1 MNMVTI
7 SQFELRL
14 LVALTLG
21 TAIGF
26 ERQWRHKLAG
36 VKTNALVSLGSALF
50 ILLGAKI
57 LGDSSGEA
65 RIAAQIV
72 TGIGFLGAGA
82 IMKEGFNV
90 SGLNT
95 AATIWCSGAV
105 GCLAGLGFWYEA
117 SIGTF
122 FVIVSHLILKPVEN
136 KIENRTFSNTNNN
149 YNRYKL
155 LVKCSL
161 EVKKDVRINLFKI
174 LEKSTILKVC
184 TYNVEYNESNEVSID
199 ITFKSIEKADHLINE
214 INDMLNSLPNI
225 HLIKW
230 DTLD

>member
-7 SQFELRL
+7 TQFELRL
-14 LVALTLG
+14 LVALLLG
-21 TAIGF
+21 AAIGF
-26 ERQWRHKLAG
+26 ERQWRHKMAG
-36 VKTNALVSLGSALF
+36 VKTNALVALGSALF

-57 LGDSSGEA
+57 FSDSSSEA

-82 IMKEGFNV
+82 IMKEGFSV

-122 FVIVSHLILKPVEN
+122 FVIISHLLLKPVET
-136 KIENRTFSNTNNN
+136 KIENRTFGNSNNN
-149 YNRYKL
+149 IRYKL
-155 LVKCSL
+155 LIKCS
-161 EVKKDVRINLFKI
+161 VAIKDEVRINLFKI
-174 LEKSTILKVC
+174 IEKSNILKVN
-184 TYNVEYNESNEVSID
+184 TYNVEFANNNNVIID
-199 ITFKSIEKADHLINE
+199 ISLKTAERADDTITE
-214 INDMLNSLPNI
+214 INNMLSSLTDI
-225 HLIKW
+225 QLIRW
-230 DTLD
+230 DTLE

>member
-7 SQFELRL
+7 TQFEIRL
-14 LVALTLG
+14 LVALILG

-26 ERQWRHKLAG
+26 ERQWRHKMAG

-50 ILLGAKI
+50 MLLGAKI
-57 LGDSSGEA
+57 LGDASGQA

-122 FVIVSHLILKPVEN
+122 FVIVSHIILKPVET
-136 KIENRTFSNTNNN
+136 KIENRTFSNNN
-149 YNRYKL
+149 YFRYKL
-155 LVKCSL
+155 LVKCNL
-161 EVKKDVRINLFKI
+161 EVKNELKIKLFNI
-174 LEKSTILKVC
+174 LEKTDVLKVNS
-184 TYNVEYNESNEVSID
+184 YHVEYNENKKVSID
-199 ITFKSIEKADHLINE
+199 ISFKSAENVDHLINE
-214 INDMLNSLPNI
+214 INEMLNGLTDI
-225 HLIKW
+225 HMIKW

>member
-1 MNMVTI
+1 MNMLTI

-14 LVALTLG
+14 FVALLLG
-21 TAIGF
+21 TTIGF
-26 ERQWRHKLAG
+26 ERQWRHKMAG

-82 IMKEGFNV
+82 IMKEGFSV

-105 GCLAGLGFWYEA
+105 GCLAGLGLWYEA

-122 FVIVSHLILKPVEN
+122 FVVISHLLLRPVEN
-136 KIENRTFSNTNNN
+136 KIENRTFSNNN
-149 YNRYKL
+149 YVRYKL
-155 LVKCSL
+155 LIKCGEL
-161 EVKKDVRINLFKI
+161 AREEIRLNLHQI
-174 LEKSTILKVC
+174 VEKSPTLKINN
-184 TYNVEYNESNEVSID
+184 YNVEFTENDKVLIE
-199 ITFKSIEKADHLINE
+199 ITLKTTEKAETEIEKVNL
-214 INDMLNSLPNI
+214 MLNTLTDI
-225 HLIKW
+225 QLISW
-230 DTLD
+230 DKLN

>member
-7 SQFELRL
+7 TQFELRL
-14 LVALTLG
+14 LVALILG

-26 ERQWRHKLAG
+26 ERQWRHKMAG
-36 VKTNALVSLGSALF
+36 LKTNALVSLGSALF
-50 ILLGAKI
+50 MLLGSKI
-57 LGDSSGEA
+57 FGDSSGEA

-82 IMKEGFNV
+82 IMKEGFSV

-122 FVIVSHLILKPVEN
+122 FVIVSHLILKPVET
-136 KIENRTFSNTNNN
+136 KIENRTFSNTSNFI
-149 YNRYKL
+149 RYKL
-155 LVKCSL
+155 LIKCGL
-161 EVKKDVRINLFKI
+161 DMKNEVRNNVFKI
-174 LEKSTILKVC
+174 ADKSNNIKVN
-184 TYNVEYNESNEVSID
+184 TYNVEYAENNKVSID
-199 ITFKSIEKADHLINE
+199 VSIKALEKADNLINE
-214 INDMLNSLPNI
+214 INDMLNTLPNI
-225 HLIKW
+225 QLVRW
-230 DTLD
+230 DMLD